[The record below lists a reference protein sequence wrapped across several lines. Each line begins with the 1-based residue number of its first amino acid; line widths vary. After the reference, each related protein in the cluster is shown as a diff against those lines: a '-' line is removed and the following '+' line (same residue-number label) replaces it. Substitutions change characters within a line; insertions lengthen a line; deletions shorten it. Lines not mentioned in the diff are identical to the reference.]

1 MKVREIVDRII
12 RETGVTL
19 DPVKTVDQIITGDP
33 DTEVTRVVTSFMA
46 TVDVISEAVRLG
58 ANFIITHEPTWFN
71 GRDQKEWLLNDP
83 VYIKKKQLIEDNHL
97 VIWRFHD
104 YMHAVSD
111 DMIYLGFD
119 QDMGWSVYRER
130 KEIRKEEKNP
140 LLKAQLCYQVPEIK
154 LKDLVMKVKDSLE
167 VKCVRV
173 IGNQE
178 GTCRRIGVLAGGG
191 SLGLGDEKN
200 TMEFMRRE
208 NLDTVICGD
217 ITEWTLSAYIRDAS
231 MLGLGHSMIIIGH
244 ERSEE
249 SGMKHL
255 VGWLQKLLPSE
266 TVIFVD
272 AKEPFEYL

>member
-1 MKVREIVDRII
+1 MKVREVIDSII
-12 RETGVTL
+12 RETGVIL
-19 DPVKTVDQIITGDP
+19 NQEKTVDQIIIGDP
-33 DTEVTRVVTSFMA
+33 DTEVTKIVTSFMA
-46 TVDVISEAVRLG
+46 TVDVILEAVRLG

-71 GRDQKEWLLNDP
+71 GRDEKEWLFNDP
-83 VYIKKKQLIEDNHL
+83 IYIKKKQLIEENQL

-111 DMIYLGFD
+111 DMIYQGFD
-119 QDMGWSVYRER
+119 QDMSWSNYRER
-130 KEIRKEEKNP
+130 KNISKEEKNP
-140 LLKAQLCYQVPEIK
+140 LLKAQVCYEIPELK
-154 LKDLVMKVKDSLE
+154 LKDLVIKVKNSLD

-178 GTCRRIGVLAGGG
+178 GICRRVGVLVGGG

-200 TMEFMRRE
+200 TMEFMHRE

-217 ITEWTLSAYIRDAS
+217 ITEWTLSAYIRDAG
-231 MLGLGHSMIIIGH
+231 MLGFNQSMIIIGH

-266 TVIFVD
+266 TVSFID
-272 AKEPFEYL
+272 AKEPFDYL

>member
-1 MKVREIVDRII
+1 MKVREIVDSII
-12 RETGVTL
+12 TETGVIL
-19 DPVKTVDQIITGDP
+19 DPLKTVDQIIIGDP
-33 DTEVTRVVTSFMA
+33 DTEVTKIVTSFMA
-46 TVDVISEAVRLG
+46 TVDVILEAVRLG

-71 GRDQKEWLLNDP
+71 GRDQKEWLINDP
-83 VYIKKKQLIEDNHL
+83 VYIKKKQLIEENHL

-111 DMIYLGFD
+111 DMIYQGFD
-119 QDMGWSVYRER
+119 QDMGWSDYKER
-130 KEIRKEEKNP
+130 KEISKEEKNP
-140 LLKAQLCYQVPEIK
+140 LVKAQVCYQIPEMK
-154 LKDLVMKVKDSLE
+154 LKNLVKKIKDSLD
-167 VKCVRV
+167 VKCARV

-178 GTCRRIGVLAGGG
+178 GSCCRIGVLVGGG

-208 NLDTVICGD
+208 NLDTVVCGD

-231 MLGLGHSMIIIGH
+231 MLGFNQSMIVIGH

-255 VGWLQKLLPSE
+255 VGWLQNILPSQ

-272 AKEPFEYL
+272 AKEPFIIC

>member
-1 MKVREIVDRII
+1 MKAREVVDRII
-12 RETGVTL
+12 RETGVIL
-19 DPVKTVDQIITGDP
+19 NPEKTVDQIIIGDP
-33 DTEVTRVVTSFMA
+33 DTEVTKIVTSFMA
-46 TVDVISEAVRLG
+46 TVDVITEAIRLG

-71 GRDQKEWLLNDP
+71 GRDQKEWLSNDP

-111 DMIYLGFD
+111 DMIYQGFD
-119 QDMGWSVYRER
+119 QDMSWSNYRER
-130 KEIRKEEKNP
+130 KNICEEEKNP
-140 LLKAQLCYQVPEIK
+140 LLKAQLCYEIPEVK
-154 LKDLVMKVKDSLE
+154 LKELVAKIKDSLD

-173 IGNQE
+173 IGKQE
-178 GTCRRIGVLAGGG
+178 GICRRVGVLVGGG

-200 TMEFMRRE
+200 TMEFMHRE

-217 ITEWTLSAYIRDAS
+217 ITEWTLSAYIRDAG
-231 MLGLGHSMIIIGH
+231 MLGFNKSMIIIGH

-255 VGWLQKLLPSE
+255 VGWLQKLFPSE
-266 TVIFVD
+266 TVSFID
-272 AKEPFEYL
+272 AKEPFDYL